1 MDFNGKVAVI
11 TGAGNGIG
19 RQTALAFAGR
29 GARVV
34 VVDHDAPAAERRA
47 DAERAAISERADE
60 LARSRGGDP
69 R

>member
-34 VVDHDAPAAERRA
+34 VVDQRRARGGAHRQHHPAAGRRGA
-47 DAERAAISERADE
+47 RATGRRHQI
-60 LARSRGGDP
+60 G
-69 R
+69 